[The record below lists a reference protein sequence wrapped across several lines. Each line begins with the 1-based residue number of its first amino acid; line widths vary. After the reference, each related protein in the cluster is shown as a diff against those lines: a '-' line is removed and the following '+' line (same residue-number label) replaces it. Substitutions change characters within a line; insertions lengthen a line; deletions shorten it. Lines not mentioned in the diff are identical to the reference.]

1 MAYKTGARM
10 TAEHKAVL
18 IDPYKEEVTDVTYNG
33 DYKQIYEH
41 IKVDCFALVRLADDD
56 DVFVDDE
63 GLLKL
68 EPSTK
73 FFALPDYPQ
82 PLAGYGLVL
91 GNDNEGES
99 ISAHHDAAFYRERVK
114 FMTMRQFAAISA
126 IDFG

>member
-1 MAYKTGARM
+1 M
-10 TAEHKAVL
+10 TTEHNAVL

-33 DYKQIYEH
+33 DYKQIYDH
-41 IKVDCFALVRLADDD
+41 IRVDCFTLVRLADDD

-68 EPSTK
+68 DSSTK

-82 PLAGYGLVL
+82 PLAGYGLIL
-91 GNDNEGES
+91 GNDSEGES

-114 FMTMRQFAAISA
+114 FMDIQQFAALGVA
-126 IDFG
+126 TFR

>member
-1 MAYKTGARM
+1 M
-10 TAEHKAVL
+10 KAVL

-41 IKVDCFALVRLADDD
+41 IKVDCFALVRLSDDD

-68 EPSTK
+68 KPSTK

-82 PLAGYGLVL
+82 PLAGYGLIL

>member
-1 MAYKTGARM
+1 M

-18 IDPYKEEVTDVTYNG
+18 INPYKEEVTDVIYNG
-33 DYKQIYEH
+33 NYKQIYDY
-41 IKVDCFALVRLADDD
+41 IKVDCFTLVRLADDD

-82 PLAGYGLVL
+82 PLAGYGLIL
-91 GNDNEGES
+91 GNDSEGAS
-99 ISAHHDAAFYRERVK
+99 VSAHHDAEFYRERVK
-114 FMTMRQFAAISA
+114 FMTMQQFTAFSVVH
-126 IDFG
+126 FG